1 MTNKK
6 ESPQKNV
13 ETIETFT
20 PKIPDFKHRYAD
32 IPQNNVIHAS
42 CQLSTVLKF
51 LYPLLEPAKMPEVS
65 LSMIDDMHRNHENLK
80 SEVLEALFIVDSL
93 NSDILVIAQVME

>member
-6 ESPQKNV
+6 ESPKKNV

-20 PKIPDFKHRYAD
+20 PKTLDFKHRCAD

-42 CQLSTVLKF
+42 CQLNTILQF

-65 LSMIDDMHRNHENLK
+65 LSMIDDMHRNHEHLK
-80 SEVLEALFIVDSL
+80 SEVLDALFIIDSL
-93 NSDILVIAQVME
+93 NSDILVIAQAMD